1 MKDGGRRG
9 EVVLWPTLRLTD
21 RAWRLLRHSI
31 RVLSGAAQ
39 RGAVNRANRAN
50 AHGSCLLGVVPE
62 RISGVEG
69 QEPCAL
75 TWFARCATPHCA
87 APLNTRMD
95 RLGSLQA
102 QSGDRGIGLNPT
114 FPHLSAIHGLLSGGG
129 GREP

>member
-50 AHGSCLLGVVPE
+50 AHGSCLLGV
-62 RISGVEG
+62 
-69 QEPCAL
+69 
-75 TWFARCATPHCA
+75 WFRSASQG
-87 APLNTRMD
+87 L
-95 RLGSLQA
+95 
-102 QSGDRGIGLNPT
+102 RGKNRA
-114 FPHLSAIHGLLSGGG
+114 H
-129 GREP
+129 